1 MWWESRVSFGC
12 PCLSEVLLAWSRLWS
27 SHEMTG
33 QRSRV
38 RLWWARI
45 RQVQSV
51 WEGREA
57 DGEGEGHRELNYTG
71 IIHHFLGH
79 FSLTRSQNA
88 SFHQT
93 YESAQIICDRILW
106 TASQV
111 IADSSASLV
120 RLTRP
125 RESSP
130 LMITLAS
137 SWIPS
142 FGYLLANASSLALRN

>member
-1 MWWESRVSFGC
+1 
-12 PCLSEVLLAWSRLWS
+12 
-27 SHEMTG
+27 MTG
-33 QRSRV
+33 QWSRV

-45 RQVQSV
+45 RRVQLV

-57 DGEGEGHRELNYTG
+57 DIEGEGHRELNYTG

-88 SFHQT
+88 SFRQT
-93 YESAQIICDRILW
+93 YESAQIICDPILW

-111 IADSSASLV
+111 IADSSDSLV
-120 RLTRP
+120 TLTKP

-130 LMITLAS
+130 LMITCFSGGVFFFVLS
-137 SWIPS
+137 YPVRQHSICLPWLFS
-142 FGYLLANASSLALRN
+142 VWFFSVSLSVTTEFESL

>member
-1 MWWESRVSFGC
+1 M
-12 PCLSEVLLAWSRLWS
+12 
-27 SHEMTG
+27 
-33 QRSRV
+33 V
-38 RLWWARI
+38 R
-45 RQVQSV
+45 
-51 WEGREA
+51 G
-57 DGEGEGHRELNYTG
+57 DGHREPNYTG

-79 FSLTRSQNA
+79 FSLTRSHNA

-93 YESAQIICDRILW
+93 YESAQITCDLILW

-111 IADSSASLV
+111 IADSGASPV

-130 LMITLAS
+130 LLITLAS

-142 FGYLLANASSLALRN
+142 FGYLLTNASSLGLRN